1 MILILVVLRM
11 YFDNEAF
18 LSMILGVQHVL
29 ELCTYLCRGS
39 SRVGHVLIL
48 IILLLYDSSSGPVVI
63 GQDRKLPY
71 YLIWETGRSLPH
83 TITGD
88 VRRYHMFISIYI

>member
-1 MILILVVLRM
+1 M

-29 ELCTYLCRGS
+29 ELYIQLPRYLGTYLCRGS

-48 IILLLYDSSSGPVVI
+48 IILLLYDIAVVD
-63 GQDRKLPY
+63 QDKIES
-71 YLIWETGRSLPH
+71 YL
-83 TITGD
+83 TI
-88 VRRYHMFISIYI
+88 